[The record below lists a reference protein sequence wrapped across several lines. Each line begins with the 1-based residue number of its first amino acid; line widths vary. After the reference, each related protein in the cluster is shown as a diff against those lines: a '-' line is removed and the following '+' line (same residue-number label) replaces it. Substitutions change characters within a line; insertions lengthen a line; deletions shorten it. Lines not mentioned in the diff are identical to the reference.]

1 MPDSLLTLLIAALFA
16 GIVAAIVWP
25 EKGIGAQ
32 WQRNR
37 RLTARVRSED
47 ALKHIHQS
55 DLDGRW
61 ATVASLAGALQIS
74 MDDSAELLSH
84 LQADG
89 MVELQGGDIALTPQ
103 GRDTALHIVRAHR
116 LWERHLAD
124 ETGYDAAEWHARAE
138 SAEHALTPEE
148 IDALATRLGNPT
160 HDPHGDPIP
169 GAGGTFIAH
178 DSIPL
183 TVLAIDT
190 PGRIVHIEDEPDIVY
205 AQLVAEG
212 LHPGQP
218 VRVVEATPQRVRFW
232 ANGDEHVLA
241 PMLAANISVVSL
253 ATAEEMVHADGTLAD
268 LELGDSA
275 EVVGIKRSCRGSE
288 RRRFLDLGIVPGTI
302 ISAELRSPGG
312 EPTAYNIRGALI
324 ALRTEQ
330 ATRISVNYRKA
341 EG

>member
-1 MPDSLLTLLIAALFA
+1 MPDPLLTLLIAVLLSGVIA
-16 GIVAAIVWP
+16 IVAWPNKGVW
-25 EKGIGAQ
+25 ARY
-32 WQRNR
+32 QRNR
-37 RLTARVRSED
+37 SLTDRVRSED

-55 DLDGRW
+55 DLDRRRP
-61 ATVASLAGALQIS
+61 TVASLAGALQIS
-74 MDDSAELLSH
+74 MDASAELLTQ
-84 LQADG
+84 LQTDG
-89 MVELQGGDIALTPQ
+89 MVELHGGDIALTPT

-138 SAEHALTPEE
+138 SAEHNLTPEE
-148 IDALATRLGNPT
+148 IDQLAARLGNPT

-169 GAGGTFIAH
+169 GARGTFIAH
-178 DSIPL
+178 DSVPL
-183 TVLAIDT
+183 TALAVDT
-190 PGRIVHIEDEPDIVY
+190 PGRIVHIEDEPDVIY

-232 ANGDEHVLA
+232 ANGDEHLLA
-241 PMLAANISVVSL
+241 PMLAANISVVPL
-253 ATAEEMVHADGTLAD
+253 AAPEETVHADGTLAD
-268 LELGDSA
+268 LKLGESA
-275 EVVGIKRSCRGSE
+275 EVVGIKRNCRGSE
-288 RRRFLDLGIVPGTI
+288 RRRFLDLGIVPGTV

-324 ALRTEQ
+324 ALRQEQ
-330 ATRISVNYRKA
+330 ANRINVNYVKA